1 VLPTRFLWRA
11 TILQVIVFVSGGV
24 LLALEI
30 VASRVVAPYFGNS
43 IYVWGSLIGVFLAAL
58 SLGYFVGGRIA
69 TRWPS
74 WGPFLGLVLAAG
86 VCIYPIPH
94 VAGDILGA
102 IAAHDYGPRANPIA
116 GATALFFLPS
126 ALLGTISPYAV
137 RLSARSVEGVGNV
150 AGVLYALSTLGSIVG
165 TLLAAFVLIS
175 MFGVRSIVQILG
187 ATEMAL
193 ALLGFLWT
201 RRVPAAA
208 GTAAIIA
215 AVVAAGSVVPPDGP
229 DVIYAR
235 DTIYHRISVSDEGEY
250 RYLKLDRYWQSA
262 VDRRAPQHTV
272 FQYTD
277 YLHLGV
283 LFVPAVRRVL
293 FVGMGGGTGPS
304 RFYRDYPQARID
316 VVEIDPAVVATAR
329 RYFDLPD
336 GPRLAVH
343 VQDGRL
349 WIRRTA
355 DRYDLIVLDAYLIDT
370 IPFHLATREFYES
383 AAAHLAP
390 GGAVVSNVIGAIRG
404 PQSPLFR
411 AFDKTFRSVFPAVY
425 VFPVGGGGDEGLEN
439 IIMVGTS
446 GPEQTR
452 AEVLA
457 RAERAVARGQIRI
470 DGFVRD
476 AGDLYDGPIET
487 GDVPL
492 LTDDYAPTD
501 VLVAAGR

>member
-1 VLPTRFLWRA
+1 MFT
-11 TILQVIVFVSGGV
+11 SGGV

-58 SLGYFVGGRIA
+58 SLGYFLGGRIA
-69 TRWPS
+69 TRWPA

-86 VCIYPIPH
+86 LCIYPIPH
-94 VAGDILGA
+94 LAGGVLGA
-102 IAAHDYGPRANPIA
+102 IAARDYGPRANPLM

-126 ALLGTISPYAV
+126 VLLGTISPYAV

-150 AGVLYALSTLGSIVG
+150 AGVLYALSTLGSIAG

-175 MFGVRSIVQILG
+175 AFGVRTIVHILG
-187 ATEMAL
+187 VTEAAL
-193 ALLGFLWT
+193 AVLGFVWS
-201 RRVPAAA
+201 RRLRAAGVAAAVTAAVLA
-208 GTAAIIA
+208 GTAA
-215 AVVAAGSVVPPDGP
+215 VPPDGP
-229 DVIYAR
+229 DVVYAR
-235 DTIYHRISVSDEGEY
+235 DTIYHRITVSDEGDY

-262 VDRRAPQHTV
+262 VDRRAPADTV
-272 FQYTD
+272 FPYTD

-293 FVGMGGGTGPS
+293 FVGMGGGTAPT
-304 RFYRDYPQARID
+304 RFYHDYPRARID

-329 RYFDLPD
+329 RFFALPD
-336 GPRLAVH
+336 DPRVSVH

-349 WIRRTA
+349 WMRRTP
-355 DRYDLIVLDAYLIDT
+355 DRDDLIVLDAYLIDT

-404 PQSPLFR
+404 PQSRLFR
-411 AFDKTFRSVFPAVY
+411 AFYKTFRAVFPSVY
-425 VFPVGGGGDEGLEN
+425 VFPVGGGAGEGLQN
-439 IIMVGTS
+439 IILIGAT
-446 GPEQTR
+446 GP
-452 AEVLA
+452 VLSPADIQA
-457 RAERAVARGQIRI
+457 RARHAVADRTVRI
-470 DGFVRD
+470 SGFTRD
-476 AGDLYDGPIET
+476 AADLYTGPIET
-487 GDVPL
+487 QDVPL

-501 VLVAAGR
+501 LLVASGR